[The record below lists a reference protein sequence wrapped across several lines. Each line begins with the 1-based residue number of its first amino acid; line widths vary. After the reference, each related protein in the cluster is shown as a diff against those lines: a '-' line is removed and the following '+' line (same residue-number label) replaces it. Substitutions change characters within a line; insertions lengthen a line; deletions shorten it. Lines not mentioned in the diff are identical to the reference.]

1 MHLINSIDPKS
12 SDPNNQDTKLALDMA
27 KTCSDD
33 LTPVGRMFHG
43 RSVFVTGASGFIGRV
58 LLEKLLRSY
67 QGIKNIYILM
77 RTKKNQNPMERLHK
91 QLLRAPIFDCIR
103 AKPNGAELLDKI
115 VVVPGDIG
123 EPNLGISQE
132 DLDKMLAD
140 ETLSI
145 VFHSAATI
153 KFDEPLKVSVRLN
166 LIATKTIVD
175 FCRNLPNLISICHV
189 STAYANSDLT
199 DNRPIEEKIYPMK
212 DKPED
217 LIKMAEIMDENLMQ
231 TLKVPLVD
239 RRPNTYTYTKA
250 LAEHLIV
257 KEAADLPIAIVRP
270 TIVVAAWRQP
280 VPGWIDNLNGP
291 TGLLL
296 AIGKGLL
303 RSLNVNHNV
312 IADCVPVDVVV
323 NTMVASAFYVAVTN
337 NKLNPDGSLPAA
349 AKAIGGSQLKT
360 INEEEFDLIKGSSPA
375 VENGANDATIDDCV
389 SPLSE
394 DTLISEE
401 KTSARL
407 ADNDLEKQTT
417 AKEPPIVHC
426 NTGQLNPITWGQMEN
441 MFWPTIRKYPSC
453 QVLRYPF
460 GSFKSNYYH
469 DLITRILVH
478 YLPALMIDFLCVL
491 LGKKRQ
497 LLSVYN
503 KLHSATAALSH
514 FTLHNYNF
522 RSKNM
527 RLIEKSL
534 SDADR
539 QDLYMDIENLEW
551 LSFWDD
557 YVHGA
562 R

>member
-12 SDPNNQDTKLALDMA
+12 DSSVGTKFAHEMA
-27 KTCSDD
+27 NTGSDD
-33 LTPVGRMFHG
+33 LTPVGRMFDG

-91 QLLRAPIFDCIR
+91 QLLRAPIFDTIR
-103 AKPNGAELLDKI
+103 AKPNGAQLLDKI
-115 VVVPGDIG
+115 VVIPGDIG
-123 EPNLGISQE
+123 EPNLGISE
-132 DLDKMLAD
+132 KDLDKMLAD

-166 LIATKTIVD
+166 LIATKTIIG
-175 FCRNLPNLISICHV
+175 FCRNLPNLISVCHV

-199 DNRPIEEKIYPMK
+199 DNRPIEEKLYSIK

-257 KEAADLPIAIVRP
+257 EEAADLPIAIVRP

-303 RSLNVNHNV
+303 RSLNCNHSV

-323 NTMVASAFYVAVTN
+323 NTMIASAFYVAVTN

-349 AKAIGGSQLKT
+349 PKVNGGPLKT
-360 INEEEFDLIKGSSPA
+360 INEEEFDLIKSSSPVA
-375 VENGANDATIDDCV
+375 ENGTNDASEQATDGLVKDSLTSDD
-389 SPLSE
+389 
-394 DTLISEE
+394 
-401 KTSARL
+401 KTSAIS
-407 ADNDLEKQTT
+407 AEHDVNKQTT
-417 AKEPPIVHC
+417 AAKEPPIVHC
-426 NTGQLNPITWGQMEN
+426 NTGQLKPITWGQMEN
-441 MFWPTIRKYPSC
+441 LFWPTIRKYPSC

-460 GSFKSNYYH
+460 GSFKGNYYH
-469 DLITRILVH
+469 DLITRIFVH

-503 KLHSATAALSH
+503 KLHCATAALSH
-514 FTLHNYNF
+514 FTMHNYNF

-527 RLIEKSL
+527 KLIEKSL

-539 QDLYMDIENLEW
+539 QDLYMDLENLDW